1 MNIFDIALD
10 FMLLDAF
17 DDLGSPPSA
26 LVSVIQNGWISDGI
40 KQSVCLL
47 ILML

>member
-17 DDLGSPPSA
+17 DDLSSPPSA
-26 LVSVIQNGWISDGI
+26 LLSVIQNNWISDSI
-40 KQSVCLL
+40 KQSVSFSLPY
-47 ILML
+47 